1 MDMHREHS
9 YPTSGQL
16 DALVRQMLKAA
27 IQFAEAVREFKK
39 KFLLI
44 VLRDL
49 NWNETK
55 AARVLGI
62 HRNTLA
68 RTLRELD
75 VDVRSLRKAE
85 RRPAQGIRPEGSKKI
100 AS

>member
-1 MDMHREHS
+1 MHPEHS
-9 YPTSGQL
+9 YPTSAQL
-16 DALVRQMLKAA
+16 DSLVRQMQKDGVP
-27 IQFAEAVREFKK
+27 FSDAVREFRKQ
-39 KFLLI
+39 FVLT

-68 RTLRELD
+68 RTLGELD
-75 VDVRSLRKAE
+75 LDVRSLRKAE
-85 RRPAQGIRPEGSKKI
+85 RRPA
-100 AS
+100 

>member
-1 MDMHREHS
+1 MHPEHS
-9 YPTSGQL
+9 YPTSAQL
-16 DALVRQMLKAA
+16 DSLVRQMQKYGVP
-27 IQFAEAVREFKK
+27 FSDAVREFRKQ
-39 KFLLI
+39 FVLT
-44 VLRDL
+44 VLRNL

-75 VDVRSLRKAE
+75 LDVRSLRKAE
-85 RRPAQGIRPEGSKKI
+85 RRPAQGIVAEKHKRIVG
-100 AS
+100 

>member
-1 MDMHREHS
+1 MDETQQ
-9 YPTSGQL
+9 YPTSAQL
-16 DALVRQMLKAA
+16 DAVVLQIYRAGVVYSD
-27 IQFAEAVREFKK
+27 AVREFKK
-39 KFLLI
+39 KFILTA
-44 VLRDL
+44 LRDV

-55 AARVLGI
+55 AAPMLRI

-75 VDVRSLRKAE
+75 LDFRALRKAG
-85 RRPAQGIRPEGSKKI
+85 RRPVRGIDFRRQKKI

>member
-1 MDMHREHS
+1 MHPEHS
-9 YPTSGQL
+9 YPTSAQL
-16 DALVRQMLKAA
+16 DALVRQMQKEG
-27 IQFAEAVREFKK
+27 IPFSDAVREFRRE
-39 KFLLI
+39 FVLT

-68 RTLRELD
+68 RTLRELNLN
-75 VDVRSLRKAE
+75 VGSLRKAE
-85 RRPAQGIRPEGSKKI
+85 RRPTHGAPCSEAKKI
-100 AS
+100 AG